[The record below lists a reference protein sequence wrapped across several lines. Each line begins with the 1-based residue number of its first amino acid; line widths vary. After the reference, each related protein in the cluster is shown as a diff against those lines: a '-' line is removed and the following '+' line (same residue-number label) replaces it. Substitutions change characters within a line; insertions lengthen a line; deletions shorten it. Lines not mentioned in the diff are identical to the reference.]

1 MKAVITYYS
10 HKGHTANYAREI
22 AMHLWSRG
30 VSVSL
35 CSLSDFDKKKAAE
48 ADILVLGC
56 WTSGFFVV
64 GQHPHKQWREFAR
77 SIAGEYST
85 KRFILFTTYKINT
98 GSMFRRMRQ
107 ALNLSASGSVL
118 QLKSRTGKLTD
129 QDRKYLDSYIQNN
142 LHTP

>member
-64 GQHPHKQWREFAR
+64 GQHPHRRWREFAR
-77 SIAGEYST
+77 SIAGEYSA
-85 KRFILFTTYKINT
+85 KRFILFTTYKIRT
-98 GSMFRRMRQ
+98 GSMFRRMQQELGLPPSERV
-107 ALNLSASGSVL
+107 AR
-118 QLKSRTGKLTD
+118 LKSRTGRLSV
-129 QDRKYLDSYIQNN
+129 QDRESLDNYIHNQ
-142 LHTP
+142 HTP

>member
-35 CSLSDFDKKKAAE
+35 CSLSDFDKKKATE

-64 GQHPHKQWREFAR
+64 GQHPHRRWREFAR
-77 SIAGEYST
+77 SIAGEYSA
-85 KRFILFTTYKINT
+85 KRFILFTTYKIRT
-98 GSMFRRMRQ
+98 GSMFRRMQQELGLPPSERV
-107 ALNLSASGSVL
+107 AR
-118 QLKSRTGKLTD
+118 LKSRTGRLSA
-129 QDRKYLDSYIQNN
+129 QDREYLDNYIHNQ
-142 LHTP
+142 HTP

>member
-64 GQHPHKQWREFAR
+64 GQHPHRRWREFAR
-77 SIAGEYST
+77 SIAGEYSA
-85 KRFILFTTYKINT
+85 KRFILFTTYKIRT
-98 GSMFRRMRQ
+98 GSMFRRMQQELGLPPLERV
-107 ALNLSASGSVL
+107 AR
-118 QLKSRTGKLTD
+118 LKSRTGRLSA
-129 QDRKYLDSYIQNN
+129 QDLEYLDNYIHNQ
-142 LHTP
+142 HTP

>member
-64 GQHPHKQWREFAR
+64 GQHPHRRWREFAR
-77 SIAGEYST
+77 SIAGEYSA
-85 KRFILFTTYKINT
+85 KRFILFTTYKIRT
-98 GSMFRRMRQ
+98 GSMFRRMQHELGLPPSERV
-107 ALNLSASGSVL
+107 AR
-118 QLKSRTGKLTD
+118 LKSRTGRLSA
-129 QDRKYLDSYIQNN
+129 QDREYLDNYIHNQ
-142 LHTP
+142 HTP